1 MNLND
6 ILRAKLLL
14 LEQTDLRRKLH
25 ATDEFPEG
33 MLNFAANDYLGLS
46 HHPALIEAAQ
56 KATATHGTGAGAS
69 RLVTGTNTAVLALEE
84 ELAAWK
90 EKEAALVFSSGYAA
104 ALGTIPAL
112 VGKGDTVVLD
122 KLAHA
127 SLIDGARLSGA
138 TVRVFPHNQVHKL
151 EALLQKL
158 SAAPDRGRI
167 LIVTESI
174 FSMDGDAALL
184 PELVD
189 LKDRYGAWLL
199 VDEAHATGLYGTTGG
214 GLLAELGLSSR
225 VEIVVGTLSK
235 ALGSV
240 GGYIAGS
247 RVLIDWLTNRARSFI
262 YSTALPPGVI
272 AASRAAVEVARGPE
286 GAVLRTRLR
295 ENISHFRAGLP
306 EGWKVTESVAR
317 WSTAT
322 AEVGAARTEPSPP
335 KDVQGQRSA
344 AIATDSVARRSTAT
358 TEGGTAAQRAAATR
372 SAIQP
377 LICGEAAAA
386 LQLAASLREKGFLVP
401 AIRYPT
407 VPRNSAR
414 LRVTL
419 SAAHLPKE
427 IDTLNAALAVAFP
440 LG

>member
-1 MNLND
+1 
-6 ILRAKLLL
+6 
-14 LEQTDLRRKLH
+14 
-25 ATDEFPEG
+25 

-46 HHPALIEAAQ
+46 HHPALIEAARQ
-56 KATATHGTGAGAS
+56 ATALHGTGAGAS
-69 RLVTGTNTAVLALEE
+69 RLVTGTNSTVLALEE

-112 VGKGDTVVLD
+112 VGKDDTVIFD

-127 SLIDGARLSGA
+127 SLIDASRLSGA
-138 TVRVFPHNQVHKL
+138 TVRVFPHNQVKKL

-158 SAAPDRGRI
+158 SAAPKRGRI
-167 LIVTESI
+167 LVVTESI
-174 FSMDGDAALL
+174 FSMDGDAAQLR
-184 PELVD
+184 ELVE

-199 VDEAHATGLYGTTGG
+199 VDEAHATGLYGATGA

-225 VEIVVGTLSK
+225 VEIIMGTLSK

-272 AASRAAVEVARGPE
+272 AASHAAIELARGPQ
-286 GAVLRTRLR
+286 GAALRTQLR
-295 ENISHFRAGLP
+295 ENISHFHAGLP
-306 EGWKVTESVAR
+306 SIWKNKTL
-317 WSTAT
+317 ST
-322 AEVGAARTEPSPP
+322 
-335 KDVQGQRSA
+335 
-344 AIATDSVARRSTAT
+344 
-358 TEGGTAAQRAAATR
+358 

-377 LICGEAAAA
+377 LICGEAEAA
-386 LQLAASLREKGFLVP
+386 LQLATTLREKGFLIP

-407 VPRNSAR
+407 VPRNTAR
-414 LRVTL
+414 LRATL
-419 SAAHLPKE
+419 SAVHLKKD
-427 IDTLNAALAVAFP
+427 IGALNAALAVAFARE
-440 LG
+440 